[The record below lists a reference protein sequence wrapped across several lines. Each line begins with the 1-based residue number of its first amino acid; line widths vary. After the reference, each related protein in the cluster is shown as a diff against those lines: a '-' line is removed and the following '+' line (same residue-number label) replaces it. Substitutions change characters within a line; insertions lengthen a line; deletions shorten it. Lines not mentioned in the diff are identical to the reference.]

1 MITDLANITVQSQEV
16 SPAAK
21 TAAALWIDRIK
32 AARKYWE
39 EDFHRARKNMEF
51 VGNLQ
56 WKSQQNPDSEKYI
69 ANQTLRMVS
78 DKVATLYAKNP
89 TAEAKR
95 RPRLDFVIW
104 DEKQETLQYAV
115 EQLQAGIPNPA
126 AQALV
131 VDYLNGRNYRNLI
144 DRIGKTLELL
154 YTLELDLQ
162 DTDFKMS
169 MKQLVRRVI
178 IAGVGYVRV
187 NYERNYAPTVSDPSN
202 SLTKRLREITALE
215 ADQAEQKFGTDSEK
229 NVELD
234 QLTMSAM
241 ADLEQE
247 PDVAERLVFDFPTVT
262 SVIVDPKCRQF
273 KNFVGAQWI
282 AQRYVMPL
290 DEVNAFFELRGEK
303 AIKSKTTP
311 TYTDQHQRYDT
322 YTTDSN
328 PETRVAC
335 IELYEVFDKKTKTT
349 FFVVEG
355 YDDFVQPPQ
364 PVELRVRGFWP
375 IQAITFNDLETET
388 KDSDEMRITCWPPS
402 DVFLWKHPQKEIN
415 KRRNA
420 QSRHRAGASPKIVT
434 SKNAHLT
441 DADINAL
448 KGIDPDEGVTVV
460 QLEGLAPDQKIG
472 DVLMPMQHPPIS
484 PELYDT
490 LQVELDMG
498 KMVNVQASDLGQQNP
513 GETATGQ
520 SIAAQSK
527 SVASASNIDDID
539 DLLSWMARVGGE
551 ILLTQMPQQQV
562 QLLVGPGAVWPQSET
577 SSFNSA
583 LYLTVK
589 AASSG
594 RPNQALHIAHVRE
607 LFPIFMQLG
616 ARPEALVREG
626 LRAFDEQ
633 LDPMDFFPL
642 LPPDMGRPQLG
653 VNQSQMAATPPTAEA
668 PQPTIPGANAQP
680 LPSLQS
686 GASPVPTVVA

>member
-1 MITDLANITVQSQEV
+1 MTTNLAQETPV
-16 SPAAK
+16 VAPATK
-21 TAAALWIDRIK
+21 TAASLWIDRIK
-32 AARKYWE
+32 AAREYWK

-115 EQLQAGIPNPA
+115 QQLQSGVMNPA

-131 VDYLNGRNYRNLI
+131 LDYLNGRNYRNLI
-144 DRIGKTLELL
+144 DRIWKTLELL
-154 YTLELDLQ
+154 FSLQLDLQ
-162 DTDFKMS
+162 DYDFKKA

-178 IAGVGYVRV
+178 ITGVGYVRI
-187 NYERNYAPTVSDPSN
+187 NYERNYAPSISDPSN
-202 SLTKRLREITALE
+202 SITKRLREVSAIEQDRLE
-215 ADQAEQKFGTDSEK
+215 GKIAEDSEK

-234 QLTMSAM
+234 QLTASALS
-241 ADLEQE
+241 DLEDQPE
-247 PDVAERLVFDFPTVT
+247 VAERLVFDFPPVT
-262 SVIVDPKCRQF
+262 TIIIDPKCRQM
-273 KNFVGAQWI
+273 KDFVGAQWI
-282 AQRYVMPL
+282 AQQYTMPL
-290 DEVNAFFELRGEK
+290 DEVNAFFELRGES
-303 AIKSKTTP
+303 AIKATTTP
-311 TYTDQHQRYDT
+311 TYTTQHQRYDT
-322 YTTDSN
+322 YTSDNN
-328 PETRVAC
+328 PETSVAC
-335 IELYEVFDKKTKTT
+335 IDLYEVFDKKTKST

-355 YDDFVQPPQ
+355 YPNWVQPPQ
-364 PVELRVRGFWP
+364 PLDLKVRGFWP
-375 IQAITFNDLETET
+375 IQAISFNDLETET

-402 DVFLWKHPQKEIN
+402 DVFLWKHPQQELN

-420 QSRHRAGASPKIVT
+420 QSRHRAGASPKLAV

-441 DADINAL
+441 DADIAAL

-460 QLEGLAPDQKIG
+460 QLEGIMPDQDINK
-472 DVLMPMQHPPIS
+472 VLMSVQHPPITM
-484 PELYDT
+484 ELYDT
-490 LQVELDMG
+490 SQVELDMG
-498 KMVNVQASDLGQQNP
+498 KMVNVQSSDLGQQNP

-527 SVASASNIDDID
+527 SVAAASNVDDID
-539 DLLSWMARVGGE
+539 DLLTWIARVGGE
-551 ILLTQMPQQQV
+551 ILLTQMPQNIV

-577 SSFNSA
+577 ASFNSA

-594 RPNQALHIAHVRE
+594 RPNQALHISHVRE

-633 LDPMDFFPL
+633 LDPGDFFPL
-642 LPPDMGRPQLG
+642 LPPDLGRPQIGL
-653 VNQSQMAATPPTAEA
+653 NQSQMAATPPTVDPSA
-668 PQPTIPGANAQP
+668 PSIPGANAQP
-680 LPSLQS
+680 LPSLQF